1 MQKPLGH
8 GAKIGQANARKLPHQ
23 FRLSDKIMID
33 LIVFD
38 KDGVILDLEATWLPV
53 ALAVAHYTASR
64 IPDDWDGSVGAPELL
79 AAIGVDEEVGIID
92 PRGIFAAGS
101 FADIR
106 DRWQKMLP
114 PHMIRLD
121 SDKGY
126 AHDVGELV
134 NLHGRNKTVPKGD
147 VVTPLRQLYDAGYAL
162 AILTNDTENSAR
174 KNMQDIGVLDYF
186 CAIIGADSGYG
197 PKPGPHGFFR
207 CCEIAGVTP
216 AVSIMVGDTMADYG
230 TATAAKAAD
239 FICVADHVD
248 DRPHHDIDHAKVI
261 GRIDQLPAL
270 MAARLAG

>member
-1 MQKPLGH
+1 
-8 GAKIGQANARKLPHQ
+8 
-23 FRLSDKIMID
+23 MID

-38 KDGVILDLEATWLPV
+38 RDGVILDLEATWLPV

-64 IPDDWDGSVGAPELL
+64 IPDGWGESVGAAELL
-79 AAIGVDEEVGIID
+79 AAIGVDEDAGVID

-106 DRWQKMLP
+106 DRWQKILP

-121 SDKGY
+121 SDERY
-126 AHDVGELV
+126 AHDVRELV
-134 NLHGRNKTVPKGD
+134 NLHGRNKTVTKGD

-162 AILTNDTENSAR
+162 AILTNDSENSAR
-174 KNMQDIGVLDYF
+174 KNMQDIGVLDLF
-186 CAIIGADSGYG
+186 CTIVGADSGYG
-197 PKPGPHGFFR
+197 SKPAPHGFFR

-216 AVSIMVGDTMADYG
+216 ATSIMVGDTMADYG

-248 DRPHHDIDHAKVI
+248 DRPHHDIDHANVI

-270 MAARLAG
+270 MVGRLAG